1 MSRGDLADLKAMN
14 KSYQLSED
22 QQRHNVNVAYESY
35 ARARRIRDKAVKYQ
49 ITRDRWDERFYQ
61 SERRKWIERLRTLIG
76 VWEPER
82 PEKYRWLGWE
92 ETKERRIDAD
102 RYGILVNC
110 EVDWSTDTV
119 DNPSFSNR
127 SLSTS

>member
-1 MSRGDLADLKAMN
+1 MIKAIKGNCWYEGMSRGDLADLKAMN

-49 ITRDRWDERFYQ
+49 INRGRWDERFYQ
-61 SERRKWIERLRTLIG
+61 SEGRTCIEKLRALEG

-82 PEKYRWLGWE
+82 TAK
-92 ETKERRIDAD
+92 
-102 RYGILVNC
+102 
-110 EVDWSTDTV
+110 
-119 DNPSFSNR
+119 
-127 SLSTS
+127 